1 MTPSVPAPSLALAA
15 GPQPLGIL
23 PPPAGFLLLPESASP
38 LAAPGLARLLA
49 GDLSGPLP
57 AEWEFYRRAAAGDP
71 AEALAVLEL
80 PNHPIAAYDRFVL
93 SGDLSA
99 FARLPALFSGDLGRL
114 IACVAFAAGE
124 SDCLP
129 DAERAEATTVAAVAW
144 MVRAAAEI
152 EAGEPGKALA
162 SLDRGIAAV
171 RADSPNFAAQLL
183 AQKAA
188 LLADPATNPESPE
201 GDRKAALAALRQAV
215 ALVPPGPDGGCS
227 PIRASLYLAFGQRLQ
242 DAAAGDRSG
251 LLEAVQAYQAAI
263 HSGLSLDH
271 DEESYA
277 LAQNNLG
284 LAYLAMPMSG
294 AGSAL
299 RLGIAVQSFREA
311 LKVWTPEAHPEA
323 WSSAQLNLAN
333 ALQYLP
339 SSHPEE
345 NLVQAVEIY
354 ERLLAHRNRAYDPLG
369 YARLL
374 ANQANALAHLGI
386 FAPALAKIE
395 EAHKLFH
402 WHGEPDL
409 AASAL
414 AQVERINERLDARG
428 GPPASGNP
436 PVGLAEPAA
445 FEASGVEGG

>member
-1 MTPSVPAPSLALAA
+1 MTQPSTAPSLALSV

-38 LAAPGLARLLA
+38 LAASALARLLS

-57 AEWEFYRRAAAGDP
+57 VEWEFYRQAASGDL
-71 AEALAVLEL
+71 AAALAVLEL
-80 PNHPIAAYDRFVL
+80 PNHPVAAYDRFVL
-93 SGDLSA
+93 SGDLAA
-99 FARLPALFSGDLGRL
+99 FARLPSLFSGDLGRL
-114 IACVAFAAGE
+114 IACAAFAAGE

-129 DAERAEATTVAAVAW
+129 DAEAAEMPTVAAVAW
-144 MVRAAAEI
+144 MVRAAAEM
-152 EAGEPGKALA
+152 EAGRSDQALA

-171 RADSPNFAAQLL
+171 SAASPTFAAQLL

-188 LLADPATNPESPE
+188 LLADGADP
-201 GDRKAALAALRQAV
+201 DRQAALAALRLGI
-215 ALVPPGPDGGCS
+215 ALVPAAPGGGRS
-227 PIRASLYLAFGQRLQ
+227 PVRSALYLALGQLLQ
-242 DAAAGDRSG
+242 DTAAGDRSG
-251 LLEAVQAYQAAI
+251 LLEAVSAYQAAI
-263 HSGLSLDH
+263 HSGLSL
-271 DEESYA
+271 EQGAESYA

-284 LAYLAMPMSG
+284 LAYLSLPMSG
-294 AGSAL
+294 GGSQL

-311 LKVWTPEAHPEA
+311 LKVWTPELFPEA

-339 SSHPEE
+339 SSHPQE

-354 ERLLAHRNRAYDPLG
+354 EQLLAHRNRAFDPLG

-386 FAPALAKIE
+386 FGPALTKLE
-395 EAHKLFH
+395 EAHKLFR

-409 AASAL
+409 AASTL
-414 AQVERINERLDARG
+414 EQVERINERLAS
-428 GPPASGNP
+428 PA
-436 PVGLAEPAA
+436 VFMAA
-445 FEASGVEGG
+445 AGVTVGVEGG